1 MMSTS
6 PTTTGFT
13 VHDSFDPQKYE
24 PFILGQV
31 QWVRSPGD
39 GDRPA
44 LSAGFW
50 HVTTEEAP
58 EPFDLLIEADETL
71 HIIEGHLHIEVEGGE
86 SFDLRPGSAASF
98 NKGTQTRWT
107 VIEDTT
113 EFFVYS

>member
-1 MMSTS
+1 MSTT
-6 PTTTGFT
+6 PAATGFCI
-13 VHDSFDPQKYE
+13 HDAFEPEKYE

-31 QWVRSPGD
+31 QWVRRPGD

-71 HIIEGHLHIEVEGGE
+71 HIIEGHLRIEIEGGE
-86 SFDLRPGSAASF
+86 SFDLTAGSVASF
-98 NKGTQTRWT
+98 NKGTRTRWT
-107 VIEDTT
+107 VLKDTT

>member
-1 MMSTS
+1 MTVSAHSTE
-6 PTTTGFT
+6 F
-13 VHDSFDPQKYE
+13 VVQDAFDPAKFE
-24 PFILGQV
+24 PFILGRV
-31 QWVRSPGD
+31 QWVRRPGD
-39 GDRPA
+39 GQRPA

-71 HIIEGHLHIEVEGGE
+71 HIIEGHLHIEVVGGE

-98 NKGTQTRWT
+98 NKGAQTRWT
-107 VIEDTT
+107 VVEDTT

>member
-6 PTTTGFT
+6 PATTGFT
-13 VHDSFDPQKYE
+13 VRVAFDPQKYE

-31 QWVRSPGD
+31 QWVRRPGD

-58 EPFDLLIEADETL
+58 EPFDLLIEADESL
-71 HIIEGHLHIEVEGGE
+71 HIVEGHLRIEVEGGE

-107 VIEDTT
+107 VVEDTT

>member
-1 MMSTS
+1 MSTS

-50 HVTTEEAP
+50 HVTTKEAP